1 MEITGPDMLIQWD
14 FESVGTFWRLSV
26 WTSGARGG
34 VYGED
39 TPYSSFQSLEDTK

>member
-1 MEITGPDMLIQWD
+1 MEITGPDMLIHWA

-26 WTSGARGG
+26 WMSGARGL
-34 VYGED
+34 YGEA